1 MCTKNELNMILRKMN
16 YIYRQTYQNRVSA
29 IYLYG
34 SYARGTST
42 DESDIDIVAIVN
54 GERCEL
60 QERLKEIWDIASDMG
75 LDYGVVISPTVIPQD
90 EFECYKEILPYY
102 QNIIKEGVLLSV

>member
-1 MCTKNELNMILRKMN
+1 MCTKHELNMILRQMN
-16 YIYRQTYQNRVSA
+16 YIYRQTYQDRISA

-42 DESDIDIVAIVN
+42 DESDIDIVAIVK
-54 GERCEL
+54 GERREL
-60 QERLKEIWDIASDMG
+60 QEQLKQVWDAASDISI
-75 LDYGVVISPTVIPQD
+75 DYGVVISPTVIPQD

-102 QNIIKEGVLLSV
+102 QNIVREGVLLSV